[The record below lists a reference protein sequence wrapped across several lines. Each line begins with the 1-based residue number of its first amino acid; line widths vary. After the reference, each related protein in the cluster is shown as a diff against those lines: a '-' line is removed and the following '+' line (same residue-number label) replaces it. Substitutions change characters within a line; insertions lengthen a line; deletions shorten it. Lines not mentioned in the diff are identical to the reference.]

1 MNSVRM
7 AAASIVSASI
17 ASILEDRDFDS
28 NTPQVVTVKEK
39 AEKLI
44 DASTA
49 DDHSRYVCKVCLKAR
64 SKT

>member
-28 NTPQVVTVKEK
+28 NTPQVVTVKGSLSTWDHY
-39 AEKLI
+39 AEW
-44 DASTA
+44 
-49 DDHSRYVCKVCLKAR
+49 
-64 SKT
+64 